1 MKVIIVG
8 STHAGTN
15 AALQILRDHPET
27 DVTIYERHDNV
38 SFLSCGISLFL
49 DGQVKHLEDMFYSS
63 PEQLEAAGA
72 KVLTRRNVIKI
83 DSAEKTVD
91 VVNMENG
98 DVSTD
103 TYDKLIMATGSTVT
117 VPPIFGIDED
127 KVMLCKNYEQ
137 AVAINEA
144 AKGNKRIAII
154 GAGYIG
160 TELAE
165 SYARTGHDVQLF
177 QSRDIILNHY
187 VDKSLSDRIV
197 DLLKE
202 QGVQVSLNHR
212 VTSFTGNDDGELVIE
227 TNGGDY
233 TADLAVVCTGFVPNT
248 ELLRGQVEMDRH
260 GAIIINDYVQTS
272 NPDIFA
278 CGDASV
284 VNFNPTGKPAYTPL
298 ATNAVRQ
305 GMLAG
310 INVFGNIQRYM
321 GTQATSAMNIFGRTL
336 ASTGLTIDHAKE
348 AGLDADQVT
357 FEGTWRPAY
366 MPTTDDL
373 TINLVYNR
381 QNRRILGAQLFSKH
395 EVAQSANAISIA
407 IQNRN
412 TIDDLAF
419 VDMLFNPNFDD
430 PFNYLNLLAQQA
442 VEKEVKRGNNHPRL
456 TAGID
461 PDPEA
466 TETD

>member
-15 AALQILRDHPET
+15 AALQILRDHPDT
-27 DVTIYERHDNV
+27 DVTIYERHTNV

-63 PEQLEAAGA
+63 PEQLTEAGA
-72 KVLTRRNVIKI
+72 KVLTRHNVIKI
-83 DSAEKTVD
+83 DAAEKSVEVVD
-91 VVNMENG
+91 MESG

-144 AKGNKRIAII
+144 AKGVKRIAIV

-165 SYARTGHDVQLF
+165 SYARTGHEVQLL

-187 VDKSLSDRIV
+187 VNKGLSDHIV
-197 DLLKE
+197 NILEDKGVSVLL
-202 QGVQVSLNHR
+202 NRR

-227 TNGGDY
+227 TTNGDF

-248 ELLRGQVEMDRH
+248 ELLRGQVDMDRH
-260 GAIIINDYVQTS
+260 GAIIINDYVQS
-272 NPDIFA
+272 SDPNIFA

-310 INVFGNIQRYM
+310 INIFGNIQKYM
-321 GTQATSAMNIFGRTL
+321 GTQATSAMQIFGRTL
-336 ASTGLTIDHAKE
+336 ASTGLTIDHALN
-348 AGLDADQVT
+348 AGFDADMVT

-366 MPTTDDL
+366 MPSTDDL

-381 QNRRILGAQLFSKH
+381 QNRRILGAQFFSKH

-430 PFNYLNLLAQQA
+430 PFNYLNLVAQQA
-442 VEKEVKRGNNHPRL
+442 VEKEAKRGNNHPRL
-456 TAGID
+456 TAGMD
-461 PDPEA
+461 EDPEL
-466 TETD
+466 TKD